1 MTTILRRL
9 KLVMKVWVNKLLA
22 SAEDPRQVFTQ
33 AYHRQKELLAGVQR
47 AQQQIA
53 RSRQQLESKTAGAR
67 EKLPQLEEQA
77 RQALKGGRE
86 DIARFALQLRG
97 VAVDDL
103 QQLEDQVSELEQEER
118 ALFLVEQNLRTQIEA
133 FFSHQE
139 VLMARYTTA
148 EAHVRINEAMSGI
161 SEELAGLGTAMERVE
176 RTTRGH
182 AGTGHG
188 HRPARRVRHPGHAHA
203 PRPEPAEGV
212 RLCGRPSPAHRSRIL
227 PGRRRAPGRPQVR
240 AERRVGQNSDTLNE
254 QGVWSDDVLLIGLR
268 IHRRGVPQ
276 IFSCPPLP

>member
-1 MTTILRRL
+1 MILRRL
-9 KLVMKVWVNKLLA
+9 KLVVKVWLDKLLA
-22 SAEDPRQVFTQ
+22 SAEAPRQVFTQ
-33 AYHRQKELLAGVQR
+33 AYHRQKKLLAGVQR

-53 RSRQQLESKTAGAR
+53 KSRQQLESKTAGAR

-103 QQLEDQVSELEQEER
+103 RQLEGQVSELEQEER
-118 ALFLVEQNLRTQIEA
+118 ALSLVEQNLRTQIEA

-176 RTTRGH
+176 RTTEDMQARVTAIDQLVESGILD
-182 AGTGHG
+182 TPM
-188 HRPARRVRHPGHAHA
+188 RPVLSQPKGSGSEDA
-203 PRPEPAEGV
+203 PRQLTEAESSQDV
-212 RLCGRPSPAHRSRIL
+212 EERLTALKSELDAG
-227 PGRRRAPGRPQVR
+227 
-240 AERRVGQNSDTLNE
+240 
-254 QGVWSDDVLLIGLR
+254 
-268 IHRRGVPQ
+268 
-276 IFSCPPLP
+276 